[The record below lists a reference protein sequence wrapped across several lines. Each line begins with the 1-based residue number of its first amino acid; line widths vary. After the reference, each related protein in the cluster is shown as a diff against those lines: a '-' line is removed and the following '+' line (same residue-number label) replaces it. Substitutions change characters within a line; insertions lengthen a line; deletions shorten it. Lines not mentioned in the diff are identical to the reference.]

1 MSIVEIIRQGLEHGE
16 SYELINKRLE
26 DIGCEFKIVE
36 RKPILTLADLMNRN
50 EKLAGQTVNFWCK
63 EGNYD
68 VEYNAAGYAV
78 RAERKR
84 G

>member
-1 MSIVEIIRQGLEHGE
+1 MSIAEIIRQGLAHG
-16 SYELINKRLE
+16 
-26 DIGCEFKIVE
+26 E

>member
-1 MSIVEIIRQGLEHGE
+1 MSIAEIIRQGLAHGE

-50 EKLAGQTVNFWCK
+50 EKLAGQKVNFWCK